1 MIVAIAFCT
10 LGLMLGMLLI
20 LLLLQF
26 SVEFFLLC

>member
-26 SVEFFLLC
+26 SV